1 MLSEIV
7 EFHCLR
13 ANETSLEIGV
23 NNTGSLRGF
32 GAISDSPAF
41 DLVCTSG
48 EVVDK
53 LKVFVSSLDDSVDHG
68 GSTQFF
74 SFGGLNFFVI
84 LVSSDNFGLKF
95 S

>member
-7 EFHCLR
+7 EFHTLS

-23 NNTGSLRGF
+23 DNTSSLRGF
-32 GAISDSPAF
+32 HAVSDSPAF
-41 DLVCTSG
+41 DFVCTG
-48 EVVDK
+48 GKVVDE
-53 LKVFVSSLDDSVDHG
+53 LKIFVSSLDDSVDHG

-74 SFGGLNFFVI
+74 SLGCLNFFVI
-84 LVSSDNFGLKF
+84 LVSSDNLGLKF